1 MARNRRDIDST
12 QKRNEIVV
20 AARRLFSEAG
30 YEATSMARIA
40 SEARVAPNTLYWYFK
55 DKDAL
60 LVAIL
65 DELVTEALQEY
76 SRLANQALVKQLLW
90 MLEKFDQTA
99 GFVATVH
106 ARMALS
112 PTIHAWHERFHQ
124 WLEALVMTQL
134 AIHGLPEGERA
145 PAARIVLF
153 VMEGLLSHHAGNRT
167 EREAIASLLVS
178 RVLSTGNA

>member
-1 MARNRRDIDST
+1 MARNRRDIDAVE
-12 QKRNEIVV
+12 KRNEIIIV
-20 AARRLFSEAG
+20 ARRLLMDAG
-30 YEATSMARIA
+30 YDATSMARIA

-76 SRLANQALVKQLLW
+76 SRVANLPLVQQLLW

-99 GFVATVH
+99 GFVTTVH
-106 ARMALS
+106 ARMMLS

-124 WLEALVMTQL
+124 LLEALIMAQL
-134 AIHGLPEGERA
+134 AIHGLPEEERA

-153 VMEGLLSHHAGNRT
+153 VMEGLLSHHAGEPV
-167 EREAIASLLVS
+167 EREAIAALLVS
-178 RVLSTGNA
+178 RVLPAGNG

>member
-1 MARNRRDIDST
+1 MARNRRDIDAVE
-12 QKRNEIVV
+12 KRNEIVIV
-20 AARRLFSEAG
+20 ARRLLMDAG
-30 YEATSMARIA
+30 YDATSMARIA

-65 DELVTEALQEY
+65 DALVTEALQEY
-76 SRLANQALVKQLLW
+76 SRVASLPLVSQLLW

-99 GFVATVH
+99 GFVTTVH
-106 ARMALS
+106 ARMTLS
-112 PTIHAWHERFHQ
+112 STIHAWHERFHQ
-124 WLEALVMTQL
+124 LLEALIMTQL
-134 AIHGLPEGERA
+134 AIHGLPDRERA

-153 VMEGLLSHHAGNRT
+153 VMEGLLSHHAGEPV

-178 RVLSTGNA
+178 RVLPAGNV